1 MFAWLPA
8 RQVSV
13 IQAAEFAMVEHRIKH
28 HALHRLGT
36 FLLSCRI
43 RLGLDI
49 TVAVDEKLTHC
60 PVWVWQLVPKMV
72 MQKSIGI
79 LWSSAAAWRGR
90 GTRTNQTFGA
100 SCSSEGGWASIGPD
114 QAFIPWRHLPRNDFL
129 PRRRGLN

>member
-1 MFAWLPA
+1 
-8 RQVSV
+8 
-13 IQAAEFAMVEHRIKH
+13 MVEHRIKH

-79 LWSSAAAWRGR
+79 LWSSAAACVQIFTVDSPQVAQIR
-90 GTRTNQTFGA
+90 
-100 SCSSEGGWASIGPD
+100 
-114 QAFIPWRHLPRNDFL
+114 L
-129 PRRRGLN
+129 